1 VETALVAATAY
12 VAQTGEPLPT
22 RGAAASALLPEAEA
36 LFLTHFV
43 GSCPLL
49 VKRMEHSR
57 LPLRSGDDGSPAR
70 PPRVANPA
78 AGPVSAPPSP
88 CPVRAHG
95 SMGWDV
101 RKRVHTPSSEAN
113 TPLESRR
120 GFPRIAFGMC
130 ARRFGLSRSFS
141 LRLTAL

>member
-1 VETALVAATAY
+1 MVV
-12 VAQTGEPLPT
+12 
-22 RGAAASALLPEAEA
+22 
-36 LFLTHFV
+36 THKI
-43 GSCPLL
+43 GSHPLL
-49 VKRMEHSR
+49 VKWVQHGL
-57 LPLRSGDDGSPAR
+57 LPLRSGDDGSPACA
-70 PPRVANPA
+70 PRVANPE

-88 CPVRAHG
+88 CPVREHG

-120 GFPRIAFGMC
+120 GFPIIAFGMC

>member
-1 VETALVAATAY
+1 MT
-12 VAQTGEPLPT
+12 
-22 RGAAASALLPEAEA
+22 
-36 LFLTHFV
+36 
-43 GSCPLL
+43 LL
-49 VKRMEHSR
+49 VKRVQHSR
-57 LPLRSGDDGSPAR
+57 LPLRSGDDGSPACA
-70 PPRVANPA
+70 PRVANPA

-95 SMGWDV
+95 AMGWDV

-120 GFPRIAFGMC
+120 GFPIIAFGMC